1 MTSTLTKCTDPYPTA
16 PGQITDDA
24 DKESEGPPNEQSNPV
39 PNGVENAGG
48 GGDGDEEMTDAE
60 SDGDG
65 NSANP
70 DTEMQ
75 EQKDS
80 SEALDGDSEIVSDS
94 APPTETD
101 TTSEQSSDSEKP

>member
-24 DKESEGPPNEQSNPV
+24 DKESEGPPNERSNPV

-48 GGDGDEEMTDAE
+48 DGDEEMTDAE
-60 SDGDG
+60 ADGDG

-70 DTEMQ
+70 DDTEMQ

-80 SEALDGDSEIVSDS
+80 SEAFGGESEIVSDS

-101 TTSEQSSDSEKP
+101 STSEQS